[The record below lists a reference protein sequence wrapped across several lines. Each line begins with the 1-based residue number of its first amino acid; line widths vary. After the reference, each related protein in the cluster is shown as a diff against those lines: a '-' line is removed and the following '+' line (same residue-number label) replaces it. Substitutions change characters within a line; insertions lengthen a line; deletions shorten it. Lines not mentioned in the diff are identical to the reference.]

1 MFYECVRLIVFA
13 VAIKSGRYSQKSLT
27 CTWQTIVA
35 PRSGLQIATFGN
47 ETIKF
52 GHLNEIL
59 SKIAP
64 FGLAKREF
72 KVKFSL
78 FN

>member
-13 VAIKSGRYSQKSLT
+13 VAIKSGRYSQKSLK

-47 ETIKF
+47 ETIQF

-59 SKIAP
+59 SKNCPIWAC
-64 FGLAKREF
+64 KTWI
-72 KVKFSL
+72 
-78 FN
+78 